1 MTVPHAA
8 RDRSA
13 VPGWTQGCT
22 DKARSTSRQRY
33 YHSCL
38 CRVLQVSMFSLKPQY
53 RRWVVYTRTAS
64 LLICFKCAASP
75 RGYSR
80 GCAEKLENTNWEC
93 SQGWKDRRE
102 EWKKMLFQIS
112 QYLRWFTYQ
121 EYILNIMMS
130 VQGKAQME
138 YFCIKHSQETT
149 SSFPV
154 SGHIIIKKIMAQ
166 NKEGPFLFQ
175 VWSTVR
181 YSSLQLCSLSVRCML
196 PMNFWSKGFSITMNT
211 VHKNIITTSRSWNPH
226 CRKGHQPLQ
235 HHKVSHKTSLTSVRT
250 LCESRSSF
258 LRWGDAPRGKF
269 TLQTL
274 KVHQYCEEPLQLT
287 PLKPKCGVE
296 SYPC

>member
-121 EYILNIMMS
+121 EYILNIMTS

-138 YFCIKHSQETT
+138 YFCIKYSQETT

-175 VWSTVR
+175 VWSTQLDTAL
-181 YSSLQLCSLSVRCML
+181 YSSALFLWGACYQWTFEAKGSASLWTLYIRTSSPPLGPEIHTAGKDTNHCSIIRSHIRPHWHLSGLCVRAGPPSSDGEMLQGENSPYRH
-196 PMNFWSKGFSITMNT
+196 W
-211 VHKNIITTSRSWNPH
+211 
-226 CRKGHQPLQ
+226 
-235 HHKVSHKTSLTSVRT
+235 
-250 LCESRSSF
+250 
-258 LRWGDAPRGKF
+258 KF
-269 TLQTL
+269 TSTVRNHSSWL
-274 KVHQYCEEPLQLT
+274 H
-287 PLKPKCGVE
+287 
-296 SYPC
+296 